1 MIVLIYNNQILFDLT
16 FEFPFS
22 IELNPTKETL
32 IHNDEIVIP
41 ISSGYLQALKTT
53 KENIK
58 FFCNA
63 ENAVE
68 PLMFSFTKDI
78 EEINIYFREDK
89 TNNIIKQSLPL
100 NTNIAYCKSTLA
112 LEVVFKSNLNIYN
125 QNPNLS
131 VKDVLLDIYSKNCYI
146 PRLIN
151 PYIANISD
159 LINLDISKIEKI
171 SLFDEVT
178 VIEHT
183 LEDLEILS

>member
-1 MIVLIYNNQILFDLT
+1 
-16 FEFPFS
+16 
-22 IELNPTKETL
+22 
-32 IHNDEIVIP
+32 
-41 ISSGYLQALKTT
+41 
-53 KENIK
+53 
-58 FFCNA
+58 
-63 ENAVE
+63 
-68 PLMFSFTKDI
+68 MFSFTKDI
-78 EEINIYFREDK
+78 EEINIYLREDK

-151 PYIANISD
+151 SYIANISD